1 VQELLTNIG
10 KHAQATEVS
19 VTVRRQGGELL
30 FSIADDGR
38 GFNVEQV
45 RASKDK
51 NKGMGL
57 NTVAER
63 VRLMGGTLTMESAA
77 GQGTRIQFTA
87 PL

>member
-1 VQELLTNIG
+1 
-10 KHAQATEVS
+10 
-19 VTVRRQGGELL
+19 
-30 FSIADDGR
+30 
-38 GFNVEQV
+38 VEQV

-63 VRLMGGTLTMESAA
+63 VRLLGGTLTMESAA
-77 GQGTRIQFTA
+77 GKGTRIQFTA